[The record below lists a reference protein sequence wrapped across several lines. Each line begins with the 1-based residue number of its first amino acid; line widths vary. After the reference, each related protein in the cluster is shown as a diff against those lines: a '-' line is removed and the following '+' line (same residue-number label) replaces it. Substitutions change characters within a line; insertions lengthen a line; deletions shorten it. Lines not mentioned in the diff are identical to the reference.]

1 MITKWATDIAT
12 KLTKISS
19 EDVRQE
25 QLDIYIYGLECFFNT
40 FITITLLTLWG
51 ILSHT
56 LGFTFLWVVAFS
68 LLRHCTGGI
77 HAPTQFTCIAG
88 SVLLGCLNKWTIIY
102 IKQTLRGYILLM
114 LMCILFAPAS
124 TNKISLSSKQ
134 KKIYKFISV
143 IIVIMGLL
151 LYCKIGATKLTS
163 TIFYSFWCV
172 TILMILE
179 QIRKRN

>member
-1 MITKWATDIAT
+1 MGNSVSYTRFY
-12 KLTKISS
+12 ISLGS
-19 EDVRQE
+19 
-25 QLDIYIYGLECFFNT
+25 
-40 FITITLLTLWG
+40 G
-51 ILSHT
+51 ILSIKALHR
-56 LGFTFLWVVAFS
+56 WN
-68 LLRHCTGGI
+68 
-77 HAPTQFTCIAG
+77 TCSNTVHMHSRECSARM
-88 SVLLGCLNKWTIIY
+88 SKQMDNYIY
-102 IKQTLRGYILLM
+102 KTNSTGYILLM